1 MSSSKL
7 KDSLPELDGQ
17 ALDFIFNHVY
27 DIVEMPGE
35 SRAPKTGKLSD
46 LLEVLKALQRF
57 NYHHR
62 PDDTRKLF
70 GPMSKHF
77 NFECNSDG
85 TTLWLS
91 LLLAIKE
98 LYGFTDTN
106 LNLLVQSSRV
116 RQ

>member
-1 MSSSKL
+1 MSTSKL

-17 ALDFIFNHVY
+17 TLDFIFDHVY

-35 SRAPKTGKLSD
+35 TRTTEDGKLSD
-46 LLEVLKALQRF
+46 LLEVLKALQGF
-57 NYHHR
+57 NYRHR
-62 PDDTRKLF
+62 PDDTRVLF

-77 NFECNSDG
+77 NFERNSDG

-98 LYGFTDTN
+98 LYGFTNKN
-106 LNLLVQSSRV
+106 LNLLIPTSHV
-116 RQ
+116 RR